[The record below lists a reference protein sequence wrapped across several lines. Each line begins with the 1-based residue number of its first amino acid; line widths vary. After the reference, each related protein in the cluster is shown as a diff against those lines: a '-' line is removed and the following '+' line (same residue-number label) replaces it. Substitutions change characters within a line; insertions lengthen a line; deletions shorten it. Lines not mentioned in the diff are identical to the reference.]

1 MSQQLE
7 VNLKAL
13 VCLDGVVLRLVEQ
26 QGAQATRRTTDS
38 LDEQAWLEDFLETS
52 KPELPSAEECLV
64 RHRLLL
70 TPFRYRKRHGSRF
83 ATRWERGLFY
93 GSRSRWGCLLEGAYY
108 ELVFQD
114 GPEQL
119 FPRSSAMRKALFHV
133 QMRTERGLKLQ
144 ARLRDPLDSHLL
156 PLNTTRHAAMRM
168 WFRWEPSAAACSP
181 AHRLTRS
188 RWPSRPTDMRLPSD
202 AWMTTRCTIS
212 SAINSKRIACC
223 HSRWSDDDVV
233 LLQQESSAWALGWL
247 HFRVRGRVLIA
258 AAMRE
263 HLIGA

>member
-1 MSQQLE
+1 VSQRTE
-7 VNLKAL
+7 VDVEAL
-13 VCLDGVVLRLVEQ
+13 ACLDGVVLRLVEQ

-52 KPELPSAEECLV
+52 KPELPSAEECVV

-83 ATRWERGLFY
+83 ATRWDRGLFY

-114 GPEQL
+114 GPEQP

-144 ARLRDPLDSHLL
+144 DHGNRRLQTRLRDPVDSHFCQGTGRQMRDAGIEAFEYHSARSNEEVIQVGVISCCVFTGTPFDQVEVAFEACRHEVAIRCLDDNTVHHFQRQQFEVAGLL
-156 PLNTTRHAAMRM
+156 PQ
-168 WFRWEPSAAACSP
+168 P
-181 AHRLTRS
+181 A
-188 RWPSRPTDMRLPSD
+188 
-202 AWMTTRCTIS
+202 I
-212 SAINSKRIACC
+212 
-223 HSRWSDDDVV
+223 
-233 LLQQESSAWALGWL
+233 
-247 HFRVRGRVLIA
+247 
-258 AAMRE
+258 
-263 HLIGA
+263 